1 MSRMSFK
8 LTQLTEEYSKQR
20 RTERMAQ
27 AVARLKHVY
36 DSLRPE
42 SRELL
47 DEIVARLRRWFA
59 LGDVERLRVQCRRFG
74 RSCFLSS
81 IPLHQAV
88 RIFHVVKRMLSAS
101 IEDRGWPPAATERLG
116 SLIDE
121 LVCDLVRGYE
131 EALTEAAE
139 RMPMVCRV
147 LLPAA
152 IGYPAKNAA

>member
-1 MSRMSFK
+1 MSFK
-8 LTQLTEEYSKQR
+8 LTQLIQEHGKQR
-20 RTERMAQ
+20 RTGRMAGAQ
-27 AVARLKHVY
+27 AVAQLQHAY

-47 DEIVARLRRWFA
+47 DEIVARLGAWFA
-59 LGDVERLRVQCRRFG
+59 LSDVERLRVQCRRFG
-74 RSCFLSS
+74 RLCFVSS

-101 IEDRGWPPAATERLG
+101 FEDQGWPPAALERLG

-121 LVCDLVRGYE
+121 LVCDVVRGYE
-131 EALTEAAE
+131 EALMDAAE
-139 RMPMVCRV
+139 RMPMVCRL

-152 IGYPAKNAA
+152 IGYPAKIAA